1 MKVLGIN
8 RAEILVKDSDAAVE
22 TFTRLFN
29 GATFTPD
36 HGVSGRPLV
45 CRHDWEHGLEIVEPQ
60 DEVDTVGQLMKEK
73 GEGAVLTV
81 VYEVESLDD
90 ARAYLTA
97 NGFEIQYEGNYN
109 HHPDVEVYR
118 QIVVK
123 PKDTHGFRVTFME
136 RKLKGATTSAAGAPA
151 PAARDAALD

>member
-8 RAEILVKDSDAAVE
+8 RAEILVRDSDAAVE
-22 TFTRLFN
+22 TFSRLFN
-29 GATFTPD
+29 GAEFTPD

-45 CRHDWEHGLEIVEPQ
+45 CRHDWRHGLELVEPK
-60 DEVDTVGQLMKEK
+60 DEADMVGQLMKAQ
-73 GEGAVLTV
+73 GEGTVLTV
-81 VYEVESLDD
+81 VYEVENLED
-90 ARAYLTA
+90 AKSYLTR
-97 NGFEIQYEGNYN
+97 NGFEIQYEGNYD

-136 RKLKGATTSAAGAPA
+136 RKLKSS
-151 PAARDAALD
+151 

>member
-8 RAEILVKDSDAAVE
+8 RAEILVRDSDAAVA

-29 GATFTPD
+29 GATFTQD
-36 HGVSGRPLV
+36 HNVSGRPLV

-60 DEVDTVGQLMKEK
+60 DETDTVGQQLKAQ

-81 VYEVESLDD
+81 VYEVENLAD
-90 ARAYLTA
+90 AKAYLIA
-97 NGFEIQYEGNYN
+97 NGFEIQYEGDYD

-118 QIVVK
+118 QLVVK
-123 PKDTHGFRVTFME
+123 PKGTHGFRVTFME
-136 RKLKGATTSAAGAPA
+136 RRVKGA
-151 PAARDAALD
+151 

>member
-8 RAEILVKDSDAAVE
+8 RAEILVKDPDAAVE

-45 CRHDWEHGLEIVEPQ
+45 CRHDWEHGLEIVSPQ
-60 DEVDTVGQLMKEK
+60 DETDMVGQVMKEH

-81 VYEVESLDD
+81 VYEVESLAD
-90 ARAYLTA
+90 AKAYLVK
-97 NGFEIQYEGNYN
+97 NGFEIQYEGNYD

-136 RKLKGATTSAAGAPA
+136 RRLKGA
-151 PAARDAALD
+151 